1 MTETSS
7 TKRKQKKPQMLLRR
21 AGKIFSR
28 PFKKPVYSEKNS
40 PVNPLQIEILKK
52 QLKSQEV
59 QLRRKN
65 HLLQRTQH
73 ELNRAH
79 EQYTDLYNLS
89 PIGHFNLSRGGII
102 LNANKKAAD
111 LLGWEV
117 DQIINKPLSTF
128 VHHTSLNTYFDFIS
142 DPRVVRPPSV
152 CELKFVRHRGLPFE
166 ASMEVSCHRNKRGA
180 ITDIIVLLSDI
191 TENKEYE
198 HALLAEMDRAQVT
211 LHSIGDGVITTDAD
225 GIIDYMNPIAENLT
239 GWSTQMAIGNRLQTV
254 FHVVN
259 EKSQIP
265 IANAVRQCLKA
276 NRVIT
281 LGEDCVLVGKHGQK
295 FAIQQSIAPLKH
307 RNGKVLGIVV
317 VFSNVTEARNMAQQI
332 AHQATH
338 DSLTG
343 LVNRREFEKRLGNA
357 IKGSKNSLT
366 HHCLCYLDL
375 DQFKIVNDTAGHV
388 AGDELLRRL
397 TILLKSKIRSRDT
410 LARYGGDEF
419 GLLLDNCPLERAFN
433 IANSLLSAVQN
444 FNFEWEGRTFTV
456 GVSIGLVPVT
466 EDTSNTAEIMS
477 QADVAC
483 YAAKDLGRNQVHIYE
498 NTDNKL
504 AQRHSE
510 ILRVADIT
518 DSIKANRFR
527 LYCQPITPL
536 QTTDNEPEHYEL
548 LIRSIDSEGKIELP
562 KTFIPAAERYGMMA
576 TIDRWV
582 IHSAFR
588 RYVELFDQSE
598 NIKIAINLSGNSLAD
613 SSLLQYVRQN
623 IVESGVPSQNVCF
636 EITETAAISNL
647 EQARTFIT
655 ELKELG
661 CQFALD
667 DFGSGLSSFTYLKN
681 LPVDYLKIDGSFVR
695 DMINDPINQAMVAA
709 INEVGHV
716 MGIKTIAECAENH
729 EIIDQLTRLGVDYA
743 QGYAIS
749 TPMPIDVVASQL
761 SRLKTA
767 SF

>member
-1 MTETSS
+1 MTKTSS
-7 TKRKQKKPQMLLRR
+7 IKYQQKKYNLLRR
-21 AGKIFSR
+21 AGKVFAR
-28 PFKKPVYSEKNS
+28 PFNKSAPIDRKDPAS
-40 PVNPLQIEILKK
+40 PQEIELLKK
-52 QLKSQEV
+52 QLKSQDM

-65 HLLQRTQH
+65 NLLQRTRR
-73 ELNRAH
+73 ELNK
-79 EQYTDLYNLS
+79 EQERYAELYNLS
-89 PIGHFNLSRGGII
+89 PIGYFNLSRKGII
-102 LNANKKAAD
+102 LNANNKAAA
-111 LLGWEV
+111 LLGWKEE
-117 DQIINKPLSTF
+117 QIIDKPLSTF
-128 VHHTSLNTYFDFIS
+128 VHHSSLNTYYDFIS
-142 DPRVVRPPSV
+142 DPKVIRPPSV
-152 CELKFVRHRGLPFE
+152 CELIFVRQRGLPFDALIE
-166 ASMEVSCHRNKRGA
+166 INCHRNKRGA
-180 ITDIIVLLSDI
+180 ITDIMVLLSDI
-191 TENKEYE
+191 TESKEYE

-259 EKSQIP
+259 EKSLKP
-265 IANAVRQCLKA
+265 IANAVRQCLKV
-276 NRVIT
+276 NQVIT
-281 LGEDCVLVGKHGQK
+281 LGEECVLVGKNGQK
-295 FAIQQSIAPLKH
+295 FAIQHSIAPLKH

-317 VFSNVTEARNMAQQI
+317 VFSNVTEARNMAQKI

-338 DSLTG
+338 DALTG
-343 LVNRREFEKRLGNA
+343 LVNRREFEKRLSNA
-357 IKGSKNSLT
+357 IKGSKDSNT
-366 HHCLCYLDL
+366 QHCLCYLDL

-388 AGDELLRRL
+388 AGDELLRKL
-397 TILLKSKIRSRDT
+397 TILFKSKIRSRDT

-419 GLLLDNCPLERAFN
+419 GLLLDNCPLERAFS
-433 IANSLLSAVQN
+433 IANSLLAAVQN
-444 FNFEWEGRTFTV
+444 FNFEWDGRTFRV

-466 EDTSNTAEIMS
+466 EKTSSTAEIMS

-483 YAAKDLGRNQVHIYE
+483 YAAKDLGRNQIHIYE
-498 NTDNKL
+498 NKDNKL

-510 ILRVADIT
+510 ILRVADIA

-527 LYCQPITPL
+527 LYCQSISPL
-536 QTTDNEPEHYEL
+536 QNIGNEPAHYEL
-548 LIRSIDSEGKIELP
+548 LIRSVDSEGKIELP

-598 NIKIAINLSGNSLAD
+598 NIKIAINLSGNSLTD
-613 SSLLQYVRQN
+613 SSLLQYVQQN
-623 IVESGVPSQNVCF
+623 IVESGVPSNNVCF

-681 LPVDYLKIDGSFVR
+681 LPVDFLKIDGSFVR

-716 MGIKTIAECAENH
+716 MGIKTIAECAESK
-729 EIIDQLTRLGVDYA
+729 EIIEHLTQLGVDFA

-749 TPMPIDVVASQL
+749 TPMPIEVIA
-761 SRLKTA
+761 SRLTQLKTVNL
-767 SF
+767 

>member
-1 MTETSS
+1 MTETPSI
-7 TKRKQKKPQMLLRR
+7 TKKPKKHNLLRR
-21 AGKIFSR
+21 AGKVLTRQIDKSTR
-28 PFKKPVYSEKNS
+28 IKNKDAATS
-40 PVNPLQIEILKK
+40 QEFEQLKK
-52 QLKSQEV
+52 QLKQQEI
-59 QLRRKN
+59 QLRKKN

-73 ELNRAH
+73 KLSKARE
-79 EQYTDLYNLS
+79 EYDELYNLS
-89 PIGHFNLSRGGII
+89 PIGCFNLSRKGVI
-102 LNANKKAAD
+102 LNANIKAAE
-111 LLGWEV
+111 LLGRELA
-117 DQIINKPLSTF
+117 QIVNKPLSSF
-128 VHHTSLNTYFDFIS
+128 VHHGSLHTYYDFIT
-142 DPRVVRPPSV
+142 DPRVIRPPSV
-152 CELKFVRHRGLPFE
+152 CELKFVRQHGVPFE
-166 ASMEVSCHRNKRGA
+166 ALLEVSCRRNKRGA
-180 ITDIIVLLSDI
+180 ITDFMVLLSDI
-191 TENKEYE
+191 TESKEYE

-225 GIIDYMNPIAENLT
+225 GIIDYMNPVAEHLT

-254 FHVVN
+254 FHVVD
-259 EKSQIP
+259 EKSQKP
-265 IANAVRQCLKA
+265 IANAVQRCLKA
-276 NRVIT
+276 NQIIT

-295 FAIQQSIAPLKH
+295 FAIQHSIAPLKH
-307 RNGKVLGIVV
+307 RNGTVLGIVV
-317 VFSNVTEARNMAQQI
+317 VFSNVTEARNMAQQLV
-332 AHQATH
+332 HQATH

-357 IKGSKNSLT
+357 IKGSKSSRT

-388 AGDELLRRL
+388 AGDELLRRI
-397 TILLKSKIRSRDT
+397 TVLLKSKIRSRDT

-419 GLLLDNCPLERAFN
+419 GLLLDNCPIERAYS
-433 IANSLLSAVQN
+433 IAKSLLAAVQN
-444 FNFEWEGRTFTV
+444 LNFEWEGRTFQV
-456 GVSIGLVPVT
+456 GVSIGLVPIT
-466 EDTSNTAEIMS
+466 EITTNTAEIMS

-483 YAAKDLGRNQVHIYE
+483 YTAKDLGRNQVHIYE

-527 LYCQPITPL
+527 LYCQSISPL
-536 QTTDNEPEHYEL
+536 QETGNEAAHYEL
-548 LIRSIDSEGKIELP
+548 LIRAVDANGKIELP

-576 TIDRWV
+576 AIDRWV
-582 IHSAFR
+582 IRTAFR

-598 NIKIAINLSGNSLAD
+598 NIKIAINISGNSLTDA
-613 SSLLQYVRQN
+613 SFLQYVQHN
-623 IVESGVPSQNVCF
+623 ISKSGIRSRNVCF

-647 EQARTFIT
+647 EQARIFIT
-655 ELKELG
+655 ELKQLG

-681 LPVDYLKIDGSFVR
+681 LPVDYLKIDGSFVS

-729 EIIDQLTRLGVDYA
+729 EIIDQLTKLGVDYA
-743 QGYAIS
+743 QGFAIS
-749 TPMPIDVVASQL
+749 TPMPIEVVASRLTQ
-761 SRLKTA
+761 LKTV
-767 SF
+767 SI